1 MVKRTDLSK
10 LWPPFPV
17 DDLPEQVRGIVA
29 DWNRAPLQA
38 HELDGDY
45 PSGYL
50 VSVVV
55 PCFDPDPQQFAQLL
69 LSLQQ
74 QSDQRFDLLLINDG
88 STADSWRDIQRLL
101 KDYPWIRVF
110 HQHANQGISS
120 ALNLA
125 VKESQ
130 TPYIAILDQVDLL
143 HPAALAFVNRY
154 LAEHQECS
162 LLYTDHIAFQDD
174 RTKSQYIPKFP
185 WNPEV
190 LLEFNYLI
198 HLTVIRTDSYQACG
212 GMNSQYDG
220 IQDWEFYLR
229 LSKVLRPE
237 QVGYLPLP
245 LYAWRLSDQSV
256 ASSVTPKHQLL
267 EKAQEFLGHAHQQ
280 LGESTRVALHEQTPS
295 HYKFGIDRRDDC
307 VAQRRYNIL
316 LLGDLKMESRL
327 QFTLQSIQSSENLF
341 DQIFSIRLPDHSSLA
356 STTLSIDC
364 LSINEVALAELQA
377 LIPDDQPLLVMQVGA
392 SLQDQINPDL
402 IAWLERTSRW
412 QEITFPCFTLE
423 ENELCISA
431 GYARLP
437 VVADAYIPLGQHLSK
452 NNYNNDFASYSHVRP
467 VDLPSPAIQLLCS
480 SVVRQTLAAF
490 ASSCDQKMEVS
501 ASWWTCLMRL
511 SWDCCCISDVCVG
524 LDADLAK
531 AEHQQLLVHRN
542 QHLCAIKSS
551 HWLGATETSHNA
563 KYSYWLERTL
573 FYSTPRAHPLAV
585 QHFLSLEIHA
595 NQLLALSRDSST
607 LSLLPDLLRKPLVIL
622 TPTELNARSNGHAC
636 ILTLALQLQAIG
648 HTVHLLPFKP
658 FTFFRDYFSK
668 LPEKFQELSFISD
681 PQELLGAV
689 LLVPESAP
697 KALIKK
703 IRPYFQRVIWWLLA
717 PAGVLTEFRPNIRL
731 GDFLVGFS
739 EFALPCQPDYL
750 FVQPELDVED
760 DPLFFD
766 YLIKYRHQ
774 PAKKKQILLYT
785 GKGRLKA
792 LPRSL
797 HRYLLDYKVITIT
810 RSWPS
815 KKSELTKLLIDSKGL
830 ISCDPMTN
838 LNLEAAMLG
847 LPVYLIGNPFPP
859 RCFRN
864 FPVDLTDLIIDS
876 PGAFIARLS
885 SNSPL
890 KQIPVS
896 ALILK
901 SRSSFDIFDLLLSD
915 PQPLSAMAYRVS
927 QKTLDQIDQYRIV
940 LMRSRTVQA
949 LKDGQSFSSAF
960 LGEYVDSF
968 KYPFWAHEML
978 CNGLIRLDDFA
989 DLLASIK
996 LLRPSLLLWKKLGFA
1011 FIFRFLVNRIISFN
1025 RITGINVLVNKPK
1038 V

>member
-1 MVKRTDLSK
+1 MINLTFSAK
-10 LWPPFPV
+10 LWPPFSI
-17 DDLPEQVRGIVA
+17 DDLPEQVRGVVA
-29 DWNRAPLQA
+29 DWQRAPIRPHDLA
-38 HELDGDY
+38 GDY

-55 PCFDPDPQQFAQLL
+55 PCFNPDPQQFAQLL

-88 STADSWRDIQRLL
+88 STADSWRHIERLIE
-101 KDYPWIRVF
+101 DYPWIRVL
-110 HQHANQGISS
+110 HQPANQGISS

-125 VKESQ
+125 VKQLQ
-130 TPYIAILDQVDLL
+130 TPYIAILDQDDLL
-143 HPAALAFVNRY
+143 HPAALAFVNRH
-154 LAEHQECS
+154 LTENKECR

-174 RTKSQYIPKFP
+174 RTRCQYIPKFP
-185 WNPEV
+185 WNPAV

-198 HLTVIRTDSYQACG
+198 HLTVIRTEAYQACG
-212 GMNSQYDG
+212 GMNSEYDG
-220 IQDWEFYLR
+220 IQDWDFYLR

-256 ASSVTPKHQLL
+256 ASSATPKLQLL
-267 EKAQEFLGHAHQQ
+267 EKAQEFLGHAHEQ
-280 LGESTRVALHEQTPS
+280 LGESTRVALEEKTTS
-295 HYKFGIDRRDDC
+295 YYKFGIDRSDDC
-307 VAQRRYNIL
+307 VAKRRCNIL
-316 LLGDLKMESRL
+316 LLGNLKIESRL
-327 QFTLQSIQSSENLF
+327 QRTLQSIQGSEILF
-341 DQIFSIRLPDHSSLA
+341 DQIFSIRLSDHSSPA
-356 STTLSIDC
+356 SAAVRIDC
-364 LSINEVALAELQA
+364 LSTNEVGLGELHD
-377 LIPDDQPLLVMQVGA
+377 LIPDDQPLLVLQVGA
-392 SLQDQINPDL
+392 SLQEQINPDL

-423 ENELCISA
+423 EPELCISA
-431 GYARLP
+431 GYAMLP
-437 VVADAYIPLGQHLSK
+437 SVPDVYIPLGQHLSK
-452 NNYNNDFASYSHVRP
+452 NNYNNDFATYSHVRP
-467 VDLPSPAIQLLCS
+467 VDLPSPAVQLLCS

-490 ASSCDQKMEVS
+490 ASRWDPKIEVT
-501 ASWWTCLMRL
+501 ARWWACLL
-511 SWDCCCISDVCVG
+511 ELNWDCCCISDVFVG

-531 AEHQQLLVHRN
+531 AEHQQLAVHRN
-542 QHLCAIKSS
+542 QGLCAIQSP

-563 KYSYWLERTL
+563 KYSYWLERT
-573 FYSTPRAHPLAV
+573 FFHSTARVHPLVV
-585 QHFLSLEIHA
+585 QYFLSLEIHA
-595 NQLLALSRDSST
+595 NQLKALSRDSST

-636 ILTLALQLQAIG
+636 ILTLALHLQEMG

-658 FTFFRDYFSK
+658 LTFFRDYFSE
-668 LPEKFQELSFISD
+668 LPEKFQVLSFISD

-697 KALIKK
+697 KALIKRL
-703 IRPYFQRVIWWLLA
+703 RPYFHKLIWWLLA

-739 EFALPCQPDYL
+739 EFALPGQTEYL
-750 FVQPELDVED
+750 FVQPELDSEN
-760 DPLFFD
+760 DPLFSS

-797 HRYLLDYKVITIT
+797 HRYLLGYKVILIT

-838 LNLEAAMLG
+838 LNLEAAILG
-847 LPVYLIGNPFPP
+847 LPVYLTGNPFPA

-864 FPVDLTDLIIDS
+864 FPVDLTSLITDS

-890 KQIPVS
+890 KQIPLS

-901 SRSSFDIFDLLLSD
+901 SRSSVDIFDLLLSD
-915 PQPLSAMAYRVS
+915 PPPLSAMAYRVS
-927 QKTLDQIDQYRIV
+927 QITLDQIEQYRSV
-940 LMRSRTVQA
+940 LMSSRTIQA

-968 KYPFWAHEML
+968 KYPFWAHAML

-1011 FIFRFLVNRIISFN
+1011 FVFRFLVNRLISFN
-1025 RITGINVLVNKPK
+1025 RITGINVLANKPK